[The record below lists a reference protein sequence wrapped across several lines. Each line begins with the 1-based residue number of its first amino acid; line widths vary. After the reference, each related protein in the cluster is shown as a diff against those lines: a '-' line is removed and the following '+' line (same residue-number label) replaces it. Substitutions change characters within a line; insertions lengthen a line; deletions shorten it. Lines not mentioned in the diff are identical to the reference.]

1 VLQWLAEQEEHYEH
15 VIFECDDTPSA
26 WSARCLR
33 QADVVMFAAAANADP
48 APGAHEVRLRDGAMG
63 FADTPRELI
72 LVHAGAA
79 SGTARWLDDT
89 GRFRRHHHV
98 IRHDPA
104 GYDRIARL
112 VTGRAH
118 GLVLGGGGARGF
130 AHLGALRAFQEARI
144 PIDIIGGTSM
154 GAIVGAQYVMGYS
167 LDHIIDL
174 NRRSFV
180 HTNPISDYTIPLVS
194 LIAGDRMSRTLKK
207 MFGDARI
214 EDQRLPYF
222 CVATNL
228 SRATIAVHQ
237 QGSLAFAV
245 GTSIAV
251 PGLAPPL
258 IQNGDFLVD
267 GGLLENVPVGVMR
280 RVSQGRVFT
289 VDVSK
294 RVEFTTTRKPYH
306 ALSGWRVLRERLGRV
321 TRRASVPSMYE
332 LLWRATVLNSVHRSD
347 EVRRMSDVY
356 IHPEL
361 DDVEMR
367 RMSDVY
373 IHPELDDVE
382 IFEFKEFDR
391 AMEAGY
397 RATVEALSNGA
408 NAANLAS
415 VSAVRA
421 ESAAAQCEPDAA
433 ALLPAE
439 SRSLAV
445 SKSPVPSNCHAIG
458 SETMLRSPRSAI
470 CGT

>member
-1 VLQWLAEQEEHYEH
+1 
-15 VIFECDDTPSA
+15 
-26 WSARCLR
+26 
-33 QADVVMFAAAANADP
+33 
-48 APGAHEVRLRDGAMG
+48 
-63 FADTPRELI
+63 
-72 LVHAGAA
+72 VHAGAA
-79 SGTARWLDDT
+79 SGTARWLDDS

-98 IRHDPA
+98 VRHDPA

-130 AHLGALRAFQEARI
+130 AHLGALRAFEEARI

-154 GAIVGAQYVMGYS
+154 GAIIGGQYVMGYT
-167 LDHIIDL
+167 LDRMIDL

-207 MFGDARI
+207 MYGDARI

-228 SRATIAVHQ
+228 SRATVAVHQ
-237 QGSLAFAV
+237 QGAMSFAV

-267 GGLLENVPVGVMR
+267 GGLLDNVPVAVMR
-280 RVSQGRVFT
+280 RVAQGRVFT

-294 RVEFTTTRKPYH
+294 RVEFTTTRKPYA

-321 TRRASVPSMYE
+321 TRRATVPSMYQ
-332 LLWRATVLNSVHRSD
+332 LLWRATVLNSVHRSE

-356 IHPEL
+356 VNPG
-361 DDVEMR
+361 
-367 RMSDVY
+367 
-373 IHPELDDVE
+373 LDDVE
-382 IFEFKEFDR
+382 IFDWKEFDR
-391 AMEAGY
+391 AIEAGY
-397 RATVEALSNGA
+397 RATVEALSNGV
-408 NAANLAS
+408 NLANVAS
-415 VSAVRA
+415 AGGAADVAGAVSQCDP
-421 ESAAAQCEPDAA
+421 AAS
-433 ALLPAE
+433 ALLLDD

-470 CGT
+470 C